1 MELFKLLGTIAINN
15 SDAVKALKETS
26 AAAKNTADDVKDTSS
41 AAEKSSGKWGS
52 AFKKIGSG
60 AVALGKTVA
69 VGIGAAATAI
79 GGLTVQAIASAG
91 ELEQNMGGSE
101 AVFGKYAAKIQDT
114 AKAAFSNMGL
124 STSDYL
130 ATANKMGALFQGAGF
145 DIEESMKL
153 SQDSMQRA
161 ADVASIMG
169 IDTASAMEAVAGA
182 AKGNFTMMDNLGV
195 AMNETTL
202 ANYALEKGMKK
213 SYDQMTQQEKI
224 GVAMEM
230 FMDKTAYA
238 AGNYAKEN
246 ETLAGSLGTAKAALT
261 NFLSG
266 AGSVEDVVSSFS
278 NFANVVVKNINSMFP
293 ALMSGFT
300 QLVNQLVPMI
310 PPLLET
316 VLPSLIQGATD
327 LINGLVAAVPSIV
340 QALLAAVP
348 ALIQG
353 VTEVIQSLVAALP
366 TIFQVL
372 VEALPSIIDMLCA
385 SLPTLLPAIIDALV
399 AMIVT
404 LCTNFSQII
413 QPIIDALPDIIVSI
427 VEALMN
433 NLPALIDGVIALV
446 LGIVSAIPQILQSL
460 VDATPTVISLLVAG
474 ILKAVPQ
481 IIVGLI
487 SVVFEIV
494 KSLPQIFMSLNEGII
509 NTFIGIFDGI
519 KNVFAPLGGWFKDKF
534 SEGAENAQKAWSA
547 IKNFFGDIW
556 KGIKNTFASVGK
568 WFGDQFRQ
576 GKENAQKAWSTIKS
590 FFRNI
595 WSGIKNVFSSVGSW
609 FKNIFSTAKNGVQ
622 NAWSGVKNFFSN
634 IKNGIVNAF
643 ANVKEKLSAPFTKA
657 RDTIKGIADKIK
669 GFFKGEI
676 SMPKIKLPHFSI
688 SPSGW
693 KFKDLLSGDIPKLG
707 IKWYAEAMN
716 NPVVMKEPTIFGYNS
731 ETGQLMGGGE
741 AGSEVVTGTNTLMNM
756 IQSAVSAQNNGLI
769 YYLNKIIEMLAVYF
783 PKILEQMNIPVPAI
797 IDPNQA
803 AAALAVP
810 MNKELGKLSA
820 REERGR

>member
-15 SDAVKALKETS
+15 SEAKKALKETS
-26 AAAKNTADDVKDTSS
+26 AAAKDTAEDVKNTSTS
-41 AAEKSSGKWGS
+41 TEKSSSKWGS
-52 AFKKIGSG
+52 AFQKIGSG
-60 AVALGKTVA
+60 ALALGKTVA
-69 VGIGAAATAI
+69 VGIGAATTAI
-79 GGLTVQAIASAG
+79 GGLTVKALSSAG

-101 AVFGKYAAKIQDT
+101 AVFGKFATKIQET
-114 AKAAFSNMGL
+114 AKTAFSNMGL

-145 DIEESMKL
+145 DIEKSMTM
-153 SQDSMQRA
+153 SQDAMQRA

-202 ANYALEKGMKK
+202 ANYALEKGMAK

-238 AGNYAKEN
+238 AENYAKEN
-246 ETLAGSLGTAKAALT
+246 ETLAGSLGTAKAALS

-278 NFANVVVKNINSMFP
+278 NFANVIVKNINSMFP
-293 ALMSGFT
+293 ALMSGIT
-300 QLVNQLVPMI
+300 KLVDQLVPMI
-310 PPLLET
+310 PPLLQQ
-316 VLPSLIQGATD
+316 VLPGLIQGATS
-327 LINGLVAAVPSIV
+327 LINGLVAAMPAVV

-353 VTEVIQSLVAALP
+353 VTQIIQSLVAALP

-372 VEALPSIIDMLCA
+372 VEALPSIIEMICA
-385 SLPTLLPAIIDALV
+385 ALPSLLPAIINALV

-404 LCTNFSQII
+404 LCSNLAQII
-413 QPIIDALPDIIVSI
+413 QPIIDYLPSIIISI
-427 VEALMN
+427 VNALME
-433 NLPALIDGVIALV
+433 NLPALIDGAIALV
-446 LGIVSAIPQILQSL
+446 MGIVEAAPQIIKALVDVMPQVIAMVVTGILNSLPQLIMGFIKLFAGVVAALPQILSSL
-460 VDATPTVISLLVAG
+460 IKALPNAFKG
-474 ILKAVPQ
+474 IW
-481 IIVGLI
+481 
-487 SVVFEIV
+487 
-494 KSLPQIFMSLNEGII
+494 N
-509 NTFIGIFDGI
+509 GI
-519 KNVFAPLGGWFKDKF
+519 KNVFSPLGGWFKSKF
-534 SEGAENAQKAWSA
+534 SEGAENAK
-547 IKNFFGDIW
+547 
-556 KGIKNTFASVGK
+556 
-568 WFGDQFRQ
+568 
-576 GKENAQKAWSTIKS
+576 KAWSTIKS
-590 FFRNI
+590 FF
-595 WSGIKNVFSSVGSW
+595 
-609 FKNIFSTAKNGVQ
+609 
-622 NAWSGVKNFFSN
+622 SN
-634 IKNGIVNAF
+634 IKDGIVNAF
-643 ANVKEKLSAPFTKA
+643 ANIKEKLTAPFTKA

-676 SMPKIKLPHFSI
+676 SMPKIKMPHFSV

-693 KFKDLLSGDIPKLG
+693 KIGDLLKGSIPKLG
-707 IKWYAEAMN
+707 IEWYAEAMN
-716 NPVVMKEPTIFGYNS
+716 NPIVMKEPTIFGYNS
-731 ETGQLMGGGE
+731 KTGQLMGGGE

-756 IQSAVSAQNNGLI
+756 IQGAVSAQNSGLV
-769 YYLNKIIEMLAVYF
+769 YYLNKIIEMLAMYF
-783 PKILEQMNIPVPAI
+783 PQILEKMDIPVPAV

-810 MNKELGKLSA
+810 INKELGKLST

>member
-15 SDAVKALKETS
+15 SEANKALKETS
-26 AAAKNTADDVKDTSS
+26 AAAKDTAKDVESASS
-41 AAEKSSGKWGS
+41 STEKSSSKWGS

-60 AVALGKTVA
+60 ALAIGKTVA
-69 VGIGAAATAI
+69 IGIGAATTAI
-79 GGLTVQAIASAG
+79 GGLTVKALASAG

-101 AVFGKYAAKIQDT
+101 AVFGKYATKIQET
-114 AKAAFSNMGL
+114 AKTAFSNMGL

-145 DIEESMKL
+145 DIEKSMTM
-153 SQDSMQRA
+153 SQDAMQRA

-246 ETLAGSLGTAKAALT
+246 ETLAGSLGTAKAALS

-278 NFANVVVKNINSMFP
+278 NFANVIVKNINSMFP
-293 ALMSGFT
+293 ALMSGIT

-310 PPLLET
+310 PPLLEQ
-316 VLPSLIQGATD
+316 VLPGLIQGATS
-327 LINGLVAAVPSIV
+327 LINGLVAAMPAIV

-353 VTEVIQSLVAALP
+353 VTQIIQSLVAALP

-372 VEALPSIIDMLCA
+372 VEALPSIIEMICA
-385 SLPTLLPAIIDALV
+385 ALPSLLPAIINALV

-404 LCTNFSQII
+404 LCTNLAQII
-413 QPIIDALPDIIVSI
+413 QPIIDYLPSIIISI
-427 VEALMN
+427 VNALME
-433 NLPALIDGVIALV
+433 NLPALIDGAIALV
-446 LGIVSAIPQILQSL
+446 LGIVAAIPQIIQSL
-460 VDATPTVISLLVAG
+460 IGVLPQVIAMVVTGLLNCIPQLIMGFIDLFAG
-474 ILKAVPQ
+474 
-481 IIVGLI
+481 
-487 SVVFEIV
+487 VVTA
-494 KSLPQIFMSLNEGII
+494 LPQILSSLSNALPNAFKGIW
-509 NTFIGIFDGI
+509 NGIT
-519 KNVFAPLGGWFKDKF
+519 NVFSPLGGWFKNKF
-534 SEGAENAQKAWSA
+534 AEGAENAQKAWS
-547 IKNFFGDIW
+547 
-556 KGIKNTFASVGK
+556 GI
-568 WFGDQFRQ
+568 
-576 GKENAQKAWSTIKS
+576 
-590 FFRNI
+590 
-595 WSGIKNVFSSVGSW
+595 
-609 FKNIFSTAKNGVQ
+609 
-622 NAWSGVKNFFSN
+622 KNFFSN

-643 ANVKEKLSAPFTKA
+643 SDIKEKLSAPFTKA
-657 RDTIKGIADKIK
+657 KETISGIVEKIK
-669 GFFKGEI
+669 GLFDFEWKI
-676 SMPKIKLPHFSI
+676 PKPKLPKFDV
-688 SPSGW
+688 SGGEAPW
-693 KFKDLLSGDIPKLG
+693 GFMGKGSLPKVSV
-707 IKWYAEAMN
+707 KWYAEAMR
-716 NPVVMKEPTIFGYNS
+716 NPMVMKEPTIFGYNS
-731 ETGQLMGGGE
+731 ETGEYMGGGE
-741 AGSEVVTGTNTLMNM
+741 AGSEVVSGTNTLMNM
-756 IQSAVSAQNNGLI
+756 IQSAVSAQNSGLV
-769 YYLNKIIEMLAVYF
+769 YYLNKIIEILAMYF
-783 PKILEQMNIPVPAI
+783 PQVLEKMDIPVPAV

-810 MNKELGKLSA
+810 INKELGKLST